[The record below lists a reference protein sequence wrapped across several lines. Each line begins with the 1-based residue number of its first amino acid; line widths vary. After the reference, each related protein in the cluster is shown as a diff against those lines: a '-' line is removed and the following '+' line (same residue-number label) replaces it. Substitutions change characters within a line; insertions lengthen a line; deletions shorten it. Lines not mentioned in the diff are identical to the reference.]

1 MTLDLSKLNKLATD
15 FTATRSRVT
24 KDPKNHPVFPALPAI
39 VDLRKKGASYQEIQ
53 KMLLDCGLE
62 TSTTTICKYL
72 KIRLVQ
78 EWIIDNCDSW
88 MNINGMRDNNY
99 EMEKPTYA
107 DVLLPRNTRS
117 KNDVPTD
124 TDEKK
129 RTTLPREILGT
140 LPGLLSWNE
149 FFSLIREKSD
159 GATLSDVRDALLEMS
174 LITATNG
181 TSIYL
186 KRPTNYFPGSSIA
199 SPIDFKTV
207 KVDPSLV
214 DKVVKRL

>member
-24 KDPKNHPVFPALPAI
+24 KDHKNHPVFPALPAI

-99 EMEKPTYA
+99 EMENPTYA

-117 KNDVPTD
+117 KSD
-124 TDEKK
+124 TTTNKTVTEKSTENS
-129 RTTLPREILGT
+129 TTPKSLPE
-140 LPGLLSWNE
+140 LLSWSD
-149 FFSLIREKSD
+149 FFSLIREKVE

-181 TSIYL
+181 TSLYL
-186 KRPTNYFPGSSIA
+186 KRPTNLFPGSSIA

-214 DKVVKRL
+214 EKVVDLL